1 MAVQAPKNGY
11 QESLLHQSPE
21 ETEVECPVCLNVVC
35 ESKLATCCGRRVCAG
50 CIDEIESGEKCCPLC
65 SQQKKLVDDKRL
77 EQTLNGLMV
86 YSSCKEKGSKST
98 GELGEVSGRHVKQ
111 PTTDN
116 LLTGCQCRNV
126 CCEACQS
133 RQCQCQQKEH
143 HLSSSCPE
151 REIECEYRYVGCDF
165 QGSQLEL
172 DGHMS
177 EAVATHLA
185 LLSKFVQ
192 SRLSQKD
199 CEIKAVNEELKKSV
213 PQKDSNMKEA
223 LTQPGQGKDVE
234 MQQHTGQSQGGKQQG
249 GQRTQQS
256 KNHDNILYWVLISCL
271 FLVASSILNAYL
283 YQTWCSECSCGQDLH
298 EERAD
303 NLYVKK
309 IDLNRQVQ
317 LLDCQVETLEAKM
330 DELMLAISTTARVA
344 EGVGN
349 NLNMVKE
356 ILQRIQ
362 LEQRLAVKGYG
373 YQKGDS

>member
-199 CEIKAVNEELKKSV
+199 HEIKAVNEELKKLV
-213 PQKDSNMKEA
+213 PQKYSNMKEA
-223 LTQPGQGKDVE
+223 LMQQGQGKVVE
-234 MQQHTGQSQGGKQQG
+234 IQQQSQEGEHQG
-249 GQRTQQS
+249 SQRTRRS
-256 KNHDNILYWVLISCL
+256 KNYDNILYWILISCL
-271 FLVASSILNAYL
+271 FLVASTVLTACL
-283 YQTWCSECSCGQDLH
+283 YRAWHSEYSCGQDLY
-298 EERAD
+298 EEQVD
-303 NLYVKK
+303 KK
-309 IDLNRQVQ
+309 IDLDRQVQ
-317 LLDCQVETLEAKM
+317 LLDCQIETLEAKM
-330 DELMLAISTTARVA
+330 DELMVAISTTARVA

-349 NLNMVKE
+349 DLNMVTE

-362 LEQRLAVKGYG
+362 LEQHLAVKG
-373 YQKGDS
+373 